1 MGLKQ
6 QAAPPVA
13 AATTTMLQLHFR
25 AVDIRAK
32 VANSNNNMKVSLDFI
47 IQNKNTLLKGAK
59 LKQINVSSTDTDYLL
74 FTYKQETQELQN

>member
-1 MGLKQ
+1 
-6 QAAPPVA
+6 
-13 AATTTMLQLHFR
+13 MLQLHFR

-32 VANSNNNMKVSLDFI
+32 VANSNNNRKVSLDFI